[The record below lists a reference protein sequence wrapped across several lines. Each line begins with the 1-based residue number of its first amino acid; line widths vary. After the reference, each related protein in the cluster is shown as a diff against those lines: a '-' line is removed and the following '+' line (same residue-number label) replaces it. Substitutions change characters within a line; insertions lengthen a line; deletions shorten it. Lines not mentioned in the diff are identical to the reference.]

1 MTENSTFVADY
12 RQMDT
17 YMLATAGVGIA
28 VILMILEFIA
38 LGGMGGGLFPSVSAD
53 ENFRRRSLPNTKRI
67 NKGDKNYVISKSAKR
82 ERRKITESSNS
93 KTSRRIQASLI

>member
-1 MTENSTFVADY
+1 MTENSTLVADY

-38 LGGMGGGLFPSVSAD
+38 LGGMGGGFFPTVSAD
-53 ENFRRRSLPNTKRI
+53 ENFRRSLPNKKMNR
-67 NKGDKNYVISKSAKR
+67 GDKNYEISKSAKR
-82 ERRKITESSNS
+82 QRRWNTEF
-93 KTSRRIQASLI
+93 KPH

>member
-38 LGGMGGGLFPSVSAD
+38 LGGMGGGFFPSVSAD
-53 ENFRRRSLPNTKRI
+53 ENFRRRSLPNKRI
-67 NKGDKNYVISKSAKR
+67 NKGDKNYVVSKSAKR

>member
-1 MTENSTFVADY
+1 MTENSTLVADY

-38 LGGMGGGLFPSVSAD
+38 LGGMGGGFFPTVSAD
-53 ENFRRRSLPNTKRI
+53 ENFRRSLPNKKMNR
-67 NKGDKNYVISKSAKR
+67 GDKNYEISKSAKR
-82 ERRKITESSNS
+82 ERRRNTESSNS
-93 KTSRRIQASLI
+93 KSPGRIQASLI

>member
-53 ENFRRRSLPNTKRI
+53 ENFRRRSLPNKRI
-67 NKGDKNYVISKSAKR
+67 NKGDKNYVISKSGKR